1 MIMSKMFAFGCSFT
15 GYKWPTW
22 ADILGCEYS
31 YYENWGRS
39 GAGNQYIFNCLIEAA
54 THISKDDHVYIMWST
69 VVREDR
75 WRDGKWHTVGNIY
88 NQDTYDDGYV
98 KYVDPTGNFIRD
110 CYLIRAARLLL
121 ESIGCKYTF
130 MSMMP
135 LNKFDELEQQSFIDK
150 MRDELII
157 RSTKQKYAYEFKHMK
172 PSVFETVYN
181 SNWGSRKKDL
191 ITEPLIDSSL
201 EKWNTIKGS
210 DWPTW
215 ELMISMHIPRISASI
230 MDEICS
236 MYGAP
241 NWNTFINE
249 KMYILENIDHH
260 PTPILHLEYLQKVLD
275 FKISDSTIKKVHT
288 AHDALLV
295 GKKYWG
301 EFKKNKKNI

>member
-1 MIMSKMFAFGCSFT
+1 MSKMFAFGCSFT
-15 GYKWPTW
+15 AYGWPTW
-22 ADILGCEYS
+22 ADILGSEYG
-31 YYENWGRS
+31 YYENWGHS
-39 GAGNQYIFNCLIEAA
+39 GAGNQYIFNSLIEAS

-75 WRDGKWHTVGNIY
+75 WRGGKWHTPGSIY
-88 NQDTYDDGYV
+88 KQTIYDDGYV

-110 CYLIRAARLLL
+110 CYLIRAARMVL
-121 ESIGCKYTF
+121 ENIGCKYTF

-135 LNKFDELEQQSFIDK
+135 LDQFKEHPDQSFIDK
-150 MRDELII
+150 MRDELKI
-157 RSTKQKYAYEFKHMK
+157 RSTKRKYAYEFKVMK
-172 PSVFETVYN
+172 PSVFETVYS
-181 SNWGSRKKDL
+181 SNWDSRKKDL
-191 ITEPLIDSSL
+191 VSKQLMDASV

-215 ELMISMHIPRISASI
+215 KSMITMNIPTVTASM

-249 KMYILENIDHH
+249 KMYVLESIDQH

-275 FKISDSTIKKVHT
+275 VKLSDATIQKVLQSNTNLH
-288 AHDALLV
+288 AGLDCWR
-295 GKKYWG
+295 G
-301 EFKKNKKNI
+301 FKKNTKNI